1 MKRIHDSRL
10 SLAVLLLFLS
20 PQGLRA
26 QSSSPTSGQQPAP
39 APAQSQPPSSS
50 PAAPKKKPKKVWT
63 NEDVGAI
70 SGGVSVVGDS
80 SGAAARKP
88 EDKKTD
94 ARGQSGQSAVASFRK
109 ELQSLRGQLEQTE
122 KQISDL
128 RNFKADNTSPSDGL
142 KMTGRYNMVP
152 LEEQIRQLEA
162 KRRQIQARIDDVE
175 DQARKLGIEPGDLR

>member
-10 SLAVLLLFLS
+10 SLAILLLFLFS
-20 PQGLRA
+20 QGLRA
-26 QSSSPTSGQQPAP
+26 HSSSPTSGQQPAP

-63 NEDVGAI
+63 NDVGAI

-88 EDKKTD
+88 EDKRTD
-94 ARGQSGQSAVASFRK
+94 ARGPSGLSAVASFRK

-128 RNFKADNTSPSDGL
+128 RNFKADSTSPSGGI
-142 KMTGRYNMVP
+142 KMTGRYTMVP

-162 KRRQIQARIDDVE
+162 RRKQIQARIDDVE
-175 DQARKLGIEPGDLR
+175 DQARKLGIPPGDLR

>member
-10 SLAVLLLFLS
+10 SLVTLLLFLS
-20 PQGLRA
+20 SQALRA

-39 APAQSQPPSSS
+39 AQSQSPSSS

-63 NEDVGAI
+63 NDDVGAI

-80 SGAAARKP
+80 SEAAAGKP
-88 EDKKTD
+88 EDKRTD
-94 ARGQSGQSAVASFRK
+94 ARGQSGQSAVAPFRK
-109 ELQSLRGQLEQTE
+109 ELQSLRAQLEQTE
-122 KQISDL
+122 KQISHL
-128 RNFKADNTSPSDGL
+128 RNFKADNTSPSGGI

-162 KRRQIQARIDDVE
+162 KRKQIQARIDDLE
-175 DQARKLGIEPGDLR
+175 DQARHHGLAPGDLR